1 MQHYLYDLCKEKGA
15 IIYDNSQKMPVIS
28 NSLLKDV
35 NSYKNKKKVN
45 NFSTS
50 ELISA
55 ILSNYSTF
63 QISNSDII
71 LEAFGRNLSY
81 EEAISITSLRGYCN
95 FQARNSRASPSTS
108 DLKFKD
114 LINKCQ
120 TQICDSIL
128 TVYSILF
135 GEDRIPETVTVLP
148 QFIFPIACYFG
159 FIPICEKILKLTHYD
174 LNDIENN
181 PYLESP
187 ASIAIKRQDISLFTS
202 LVNHGLDINRYV
214 MIPNSDLI
222 INEIISTNNITFLN
236 YILSLKP
243 ILSKFTKVSPLE
255 HAFSCS
261 FGFNLILNSIPNI
274 KEEQQSYPKI
284 IQTFISLNRKT
295 NELLDKIF
303 NQSGNCN
310 YKPKTKL
317 PLPGPHSAPRT
328 NDKIKSFFNL
338 PKNRFNEDAL
348 HLFNPHATII
358 I

>member
-1 MQHYLYDLCKEKGA
+1 MWSNHPIENGEQNSTIDLITYINKSVYKSSTPKKEMVKQLLSRDLSFNEAFCIFQHLGIHHSRLYFNSKRKGSHD
-15 IIYDNSQKMPVIS
+15 IDEIVIY
-28 NSLLKDV
+28 
-35 NSYKNKKKVN
+35 N
-45 NFSTS
+45 NFRKYFPIENIINDDSFKKCDNL
-50 ELISA
+50 LI
-55 ILSNYSTF
+55 
-63 QISNSDII
+63 
-71 LEAFGRNLSY
+71 
-81 EEAISITSLRGYCN
+81 
-95 FQARNSRASPSTS
+95 
-108 DLKFKD
+108 
-114 LINKCQ
+114 
-120 TQICDSIL
+120 
-128 TVYSILF
+128 VYSMLYNIDKLPAHF
-135 GEDRIPETVTVLP
+135 ENIP
-148 QFIFPIACYFG
+148 
-159 FIPICEKILKLTHYD
+159 
-174 LNDIENN
+174 
-181 PYLESP
+181 PYLFPSLCYNANCTPLVEKVLSGVTFTVNDVEYNPHLMSP
-187 ASIAIKRQDISLFTS
+187 ASIAIKKQDISLFKS

-303 NQSGNCN
+303 NQSSNCN